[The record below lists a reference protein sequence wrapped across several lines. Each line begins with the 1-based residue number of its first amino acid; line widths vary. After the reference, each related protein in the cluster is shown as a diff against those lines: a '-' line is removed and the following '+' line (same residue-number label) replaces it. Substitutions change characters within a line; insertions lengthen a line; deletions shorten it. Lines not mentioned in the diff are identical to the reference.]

1 MDDKARADALHAENI
16 TLHADNDRLHDEF
29 ACLLANSRDEEPDL
43 SEETLYLKEMLLELR
58 KQVYAKPSAIAFKS
72 RTILTN
78 THLVSRNDWLPL
90 LPCSKSQFLCILT
103 DTDVEFRTANFW

>member
-90 LPCSKSQFLCILT
+90 LPCSKSQYNQS
-103 DTDVEFRTANFW
+103 FRFCVS